1 MKDIFSKLML
11 SILKYYII
19 FKIIHLFLSK
29 RVNTEENEKIL
40 AKLHGKKSLMILNN
54 EVFEKLKTISE
65 TSKSSL

>member
-1 MKDIFSKLML
+1 M
-11 SILKYYII
+11 
-19 FKIIHLFLSK
+19 IHLFLSK
-29 RVNTEENEKIL
+29 RVNTEENENIL